1 VIPQSPS
8 GGSRVTLGSTVTIVV
23 STGRPQ
29 VTVPDVIGMGEE
41 RATGRIS
48 AAGLT
53 AVRQERSVTDP
64 VQDGVVVEQ
73 RPGAG
78 TQLDQGGEV
87 VIVVGLLKQTETETL
102 EEAPPPE
109 SP

>member
-1 VIPQSPS
+1 
-8 GGSRVTLGSTVTIVV
+8 VTIVV

-48 AAGLT
+48 GAGLT

-64 VQDGVVVEQ
+64 AQDGVVVEQ

-78 TQLDQGGEV
+78 TQLDQGSEV
-87 VIVVGLLKQTETETL
+87 VIVVGVLKPTETL
-102 EEAPPPE
+102 EEAPPPPE